1 MKVNTEIYV
10 FDAYGTLFDVHSAAR
25 RHASEIG
32 PQSQHF
38 SEIWRAKQLEYTW
51 VRALMGH
58 YVDFWQLTSDALD
71 YAFTVSAPE
80 RRAMRPLLLESYCHP
95 EAFLEVRAV
104 LGTLKASGAQTAIL
118 SNGSPE
124 MLLAATE
131 SMGITDLLD
140 EIISVDSI
148 RSYKTDPRVYALVL
162 ERFGVTPSLVSF
174 QSSNR
179 WDVAGA
185 AAYGFRAVWINRTG
199 QPDEYGDLP
208 PAAVL
213 PSLEGLLTL
222 AGSTD

>member
-1 MKVNTEIYV
+1 
-10 FDAYGTLFDVHSAAR
+10 
-25 RHASEIG
+25 
-32 PQSQHF
+32 
-38 SEIWRAKQLEYTW
+38 
-51 VRALMGH
+51 MGH

-80 RRAMRPLLLESYCHP
+80 RRAMRPLLLESYRHP
-95 EAFLEVRAV
+95 EAYQEVRAV
-104 LGTLKASGAQTAIL
+104 LGSLKASGAQTAIL
-118 SNGSPE
+118 SNGSPK

-131 SMGITDLLD
+131 SMGITDLLN

-162 ERFGVTPSLVSF
+162 ERFEVTPSLVSF

-213 PSLEGLLTL
+213 PSLEGLLAL
-222 AGSTD
+222 ADQPIDPSAFVRHS